1 MTTIR
6 LNALAVRNVALLR
19 ELAASTVAAPAQIA
33 EIARRIER
41 GESNV
46 RRTIKELA
54 ADGLAVVET
63 RTLTD
68 DGRAQLAAIDRAEHG
83 DTAAAMPDGMVA
95 LTWRQMIPDP
105 NNARRDWDS
114 AEAVTDLE
122 SLAASIKD
130 RGLLQ
135 NPTVRVAD
143 VFDPADWPDDA
154 PLYTL
159 NGGERRWRA
168 IRMLA
173 EAGHWPDDRL
183 ILCRVLDGD
192 ARAMRRA
199 ALAENIQRRDLNP
212 LERAQAYEAEA
223 EDLAAEGVPENRINR
238 EIADAVRK
246 SIEHVQQY
254 RAMLAGLDSADLD
267 RLALPDGDP
276 RRLSITE
283 ARKKVAAKN
292 SEPPPI
298 ELEPDVRL
306 LLAEILHAVRSQARY
321 TYDDIRVGPTIRDD
335 ARIPDLIAK
344 GWLRN
349 RPLAPE
355 TSGDHL
361 GHFTLSLGYQ
371 GEAVW
376 KLFDWN
382 ASPDAAERDHGICVE
397 QALVGVPPPEGVYV
411 TPWLNGPFEVTPE
424 GQAAIDA
431 AAEAEAARQA
441 QAEEADRQR
450 AAQEAERAE
459 AARRQAEVAAR
470 SRDLFAAART
480 VGLAT
485 PRSAEAVRILAVD
498 ADASLPWR
506 MAHNGDVI
514 AADGTLII
522 GGRRDDR
529 AEARMRLLILAVNSA
544 AGLETPED
552 EPDPNPTLDEA
563 AFVEAMDVA
572 LRACGV
578 DVDQDGED
586 ILAEFLTDNS
596 IQFGDEAFDWT
607 AEGAASLISDHMAN
621 AMASGSA
628 AEIFGEDADDADEG
642 EAA

>member
-19 ELAASTVAAPAQIA
+19 ELAASAVETPAQIA

-41 GESNV
+41 DESNV

-105 NNARRDWDS
+105 DNARRDWDS
-114 AEAVTDLE
+114 PDAVADLE
-122 SLAASIKD
+122 SLAASIRD
-130 RGLLQ
+130 RGVLQ
-135 NPTVRVAD
+135 NPTVRL
-143 VFDPADWPDDA
+143 DPATEQPDSG
-154 PLYTL
+154 PTLYTL

-173 EAGHWPDDRL
+173 EAGDWPDDRL

-276 RRLSITE
+276 RRLSVTE

-292 SEPPPI
+292 SEPRPI

-306 LLAEILHAVRSQARY
+306 LLAEILHAVRAQARY

-371 GEAVW
+371 VEAVS

-382 ASPDAAERDHGICVE
+382 ASPDVVERDTGLAAEHSRLIT
-397 QALVGVPPPEGVYV
+397 PPWGQQYV

-424 GQAAIDA
+424 GQAAIAA
-431 AAEAEAARQA
+431 AAEADAARQA

-450 AAQEAERAE
+450 EAQEAERA
-459 AARRQAEVAAR
+459 AVARRQAEVAAR
-470 SRDLFAAART
+470 SRDLFAAHRHFAAPPGALRD
-480 VGLAT
+480 LA
-485 PRSAEAVRILAVD
+485 SD

-506 MAHNGDVI
+506 MNHNGDVI

-544 AGLETPED
+544 AALETPED
-552 EPDPNPTLDEA
+552 EPDPNPVLDEA

-572 LRACGV
+572 LRAYSV

-607 AEGAASLISDHMAN
+607 AEGAASLVSDHMAN

-628 AEIFGEDADDADEG
+628 AEIFGEDDDADQGEG
-642 EAA
+642 Q